1 MRTYLFTECTFRS
14 FTQLLGEPE
23 NTNSYKRIMVVG
35 WGKTNTA
42 ADGVSKSFILY
53 QSSENFWHVFSSKDI
68 KTVSTANQQKLRLPL
83 VSIDECKER
92 FLELGAD
99 LNLRWEHSIMT
110 KVDENIENNCFSSK
124 YHLCAGGVQGKDS
137 CNVRQVSFNF

>member
-1 MRTYLFTECTFRS
+1 MRAYLFTECTFRS
-14 FTQLLGEPE
+14 FTQLLGEPD

-42 ADGVSKSFILY
+42 ADGVSKPFILY
-53 QSSENFWHVFSSKDI
+53 QSSENFWDVFSSKDI

-92 FLELGAD
+92 FLDLGAD
-99 LNLRWEHSIMT
+99 LNFRWGHLSNH
-110 KVDENIENNCFSSK
+110 DES
-124 YHLCAGGVQGKDS
+124 
-137 CNVRQVSFNF
+137 